1 MNVLVADDYE
11 LIVDGLRVVLR
22 EIDPEV
28 TVLPAADAAGALD
41 ALRQADG
48 ADLAIL
54 SLRMP
59 GMEELRGL
67 DEVVAAFPD
76 LPVVVIAD
84 ELNHREAVDCLRRGA
99 SGCVPKTF
107 SKCALAAAL
116 TIVLE
121 GQPFLPAD
129 CVLADGAGEGAGD
142 AAGGAAGATTGAAAG
157 AKAKDLFSNLTPKE
171 RLVLRELATG
181 SPNKDIAS
189 RLGLEEATVKFHLQ
203 RIFRKLGTHN
213 RGETIRLATL
223 GDL

>member
-28 TVLPAADAAGALD
+28 TVLSAVDAAGALD
-41 ALRQADG
+41 AARRAG
-48 ADLAIL
+48 GVDLAIL

-59 GMEELRGL
+59 GMENLRGL
-67 DEVVAAFPD
+67 DAFVAGFPD
-76 LPVVVIAD
+76 LPVVVTAD
-84 ELNHREAVDCLRRGA
+84 AFTPAEACACLRRGA

-121 GQPFLPAD
+121 GQPFVPAS
-129 CVLADGAGEGAGD
+129 CVLDGEAD
-142 AAGGAAGATTGAAAG
+142 AATPGPAP
-157 AKAKDLFSNLTPKE
+157 KAPDKDPFPSLTPKE
-171 RLVLRELATG
+171 RLVLRELVTG

-203 RIFRKLGTHN
+203 RIFRKLGTQN

>member
-142 AAGGAAGATTGAAAG
+142 AAGAATG

>member
-142 AAGGAAGATTGAAAG
+142 AAG
-157 AKAKDLFSNLTPKE
+157 AKAKDPFSNLTPKE